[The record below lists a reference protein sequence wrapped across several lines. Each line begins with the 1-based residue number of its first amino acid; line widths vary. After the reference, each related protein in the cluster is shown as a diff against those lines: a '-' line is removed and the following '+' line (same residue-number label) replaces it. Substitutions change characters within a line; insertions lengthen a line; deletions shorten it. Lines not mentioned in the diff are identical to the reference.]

1 MKILFCCHY
10 AEIHDYF
17 LGISRHI
24 ADHETE
30 LIDLKAIENS
40 HRQVKYDG
48 RIPWR
53 ELWQIAHLIEQGR
66 CIRRGALYMRRY
78 WRWLP
83 ISAFL
88 QGLQQYKANY
98 AVLKEKSADAVCIW
112 GAKYRTSL
120 LALAARKQ
128 QLAIIHLEHGVL
140 PFTVAVDLEGINADN
155 SLPRDAAFYR
165 SLPTA
170 PALAATPS
178 LEVRQAYPDKHGED
192 AGLSAL
198 PERYIF
204 APFQVDTDTQI
215 LLQSPWIKDMRRFFR
230 ILVRV
235 FKQLDDPQLHLIFK
249 EHPSSESEYP
259 DLHRAASNEA
269 RIHIVNNRLTQDLIE
284 NAECVVTINS
294 GVGIESLLFD
304 RPVIVAGRAFYNI
317 PDLVLQA
324 ESETG
329 LQHALRSIRSFRTDQ
344 LLRRNFLHYLET
356 EYLVPGKKFSK
367 DEPHLQAMA
376 SRISLLLENQSA

>member
-1 MKILFCCHY
+1 MMILFCCHY
-10 AEIHDYF
+10 AEINEYF
-17 LGISRHI
+17 LNISRQV

-30 LIDLKAIENS
+30 LIDLKAIEKS
-40 HRQVKYDG
+40 HRQVDHEG
-48 RIPWR
+48 HIPWR
-53 ELWQIAHLIEQGR
+53 ELWQIAHLIERGR

-88 QGLQQYKANY
+88 QALQLYKAYY

-112 GAKYRTSL
+112 GAQYRTAL

-165 SLPTA
+165 ALPAA
-170 PALAATPS
+170 PASATNPS
-178 LEVRQAYPDKHGED
+178 LDVRQVYPDKHGEN

-230 ILVRV
+230 VLERV

-259 DLHRAASNEA
+259 DLHRAAGKEA
-269 RIHIVNNRLTQDLIE
+269 RIHFVNNHVTQDLIE
-284 NAECVVTINS
+284 HAEGIVTINS
-294 GVGIESLLFD
+294 SVGIESLLFD
-304 RPVIVAGRAFYNI
+304 RPVIVTGRSFYNI
-317 PDLVLQA
+317 PDLVLKA
-324 ESETG
+324 ESETE
-329 LQHALRSIRSFRTDQ
+329 LLHALRRIGAFRTDQ

-356 EYLVPGKKFSK
+356 EYLVPGKKFSRDK
-367 DEPHLQAMA
+367 THLRTMA
-376 SRISLLLENQSA
+376 ARISGLLAQSTT

>member
-10 AEIHDYF
+10 AGIHGYF
-17 LGISRHI
+17 LNISRHV

-30 LIDLKAIENS
+30 LIDLKEIENS

-48 RIPWR
+48 RMPWR
-53 ELWQIAHLIEQGR
+53 ELWKIAHLIEQGR
-66 CIRRGALYMRRY
+66 CIRRGALYLRRY

-83 ISAFL
+83 ASAFL
-88 QGLQQYKANY
+88 KSLQLYKAY
-98 AVLKEKSADAVCIW
+98 SAVIKEKSADAVCIW
-112 GAKYRTSL
+112 GARDRASL
-120 LALAARKQ
+120 LALAARNQ

-155 SLPRDAAFYR
+155 SLPRDATFYR

-170 PALAATPS
+170 PAVTAKPS
-178 LEVRQAYPDKHGED
+178 LEVRKAHPDKHGED
-192 AGLSAL
+192 AGLPAL

-215 LLQSPWIKDMRRFFR
+215 LMQSPWIKDMRQFFR
-230 ILVRV
+230 ILERA

-259 DLHRAASNEA
+259 DLHRAASNES
-269 RIHIVNNRLTQDLIE
+269 RIHFVNNRLTQDLIE
-284 NAECVVTINS
+284 HAESVVTINS

-317 PDLVLQA
+317 PDLVLKA

-329 LQHALRSIRSFRTDQ
+329 LLHALRDIRTFRTDQ
-344 LLRRNFLHYLET
+344 RLRRNFLHYLET
-356 EYLVPGKKFSK
+356 EYLVPGKKLSE
-367 DEPHLQAMA
+367 DESHLRTMA
-376 SRISLLLENQSA
+376 VRISCLLKQ